1 MNHGRKSRSSLFT
14 TYTALLVPE
23 LERSETQWLTAYL
36 SKDPGVGPHG
46 ILQEGG
52 GAGGHQDEQ
61 VCHRE
66 VKKEQVGAATQEL
79 KGRETGENPS
89 LMEAKGPYTNGVS

>member
-1 MNHGRKSRSSLFT
+1 M
-14 TYTALLVPE
+14 PE

-61 VCHRE
+61 VGHRE
-66 VKKEQVGAATQEL
+66 VQQEQVGAAAQEL
-79 KGRETGENPS
+79 KGRGEENNPS
-89 LMEAKGPYTNGVS
+89 LMKES